1 MQSRPIFLESLLLS
15 GRDFLRNGSFCFSAT
30 DRASHS
36 CKFSS
41 FFTVV
46 HVSPMKSEPLTTVH
60 SLHRSRW
67 IEGIVGW
74 QVWCFLFEP
83 AALGQNKM
91 TNADRR
97 ATQEEE

>member
-1 MQSRPIFLESLLLS
+1 
-15 GRDFLRNGSFCFSAT
+15 
-30 DRASHS
+30 
-36 CKFSS
+36 
-41 FFTVV
+41 
-46 HVSPMKSEPLTTVH
+46 MKSEPLTTVH